1 MNKFRQKIKEKLK
14 ALPVPG
20 FSGMSLYELL
30 KLYWE
35 GIINGFITVR
45 AGAIA
50 YSFFMAMFPFLLF
63 TLSLIPLVPVDGFQN
78 DFIAFIHDI
87 VPAKTLDV
95 IDNIIYDIATKPKK
109 GLMSFS
115 ILLSVLFMANGVNA
129 ILTGFEESIHKITSR
144 RNLLKQYFIAL
155 GLSLVL
161 VLILFITVL
170 AVIYFEIIVVYNL
183 NKHGLIEDYN
193 SWVSWGKNL
202 FYLAMILISVSLL
215 YYFGTKEGKK
225 LKFISPGSIMT
236 TFLAVISFYLFR
248 FYIDHFARYNQL
260 YGSIGAFLI
269 IMLMIWLNSLILLLG
284 HELNMAI
291 LKYRNQLPAYE
302 ADLES

>member
-1 MNKFRQKIKEKLK
+1 MNPLRQHIKNILEQ
-14 ALPVPG
+14 LPVPG

-35 GIINGFITVR
+35 GIIKGFITVR

-50 YSFFMAMFPFLLF
+50 YSFFMAVFPFLLF
-63 TLSLIPLVPVDGFQN
+63 TLSLIPFVPIEGFQN
-78 DFIAFIHDI
+78 DFISFIHDI
-87 VPAKTLDV
+87 IPPKTFDV
-95 IDNIIYDIATKPKK
+95 IDNVIYDIATKPKK

-129 ILTGFEESIHKITSR
+129 ILTGFEESVHKITNK
-144 RNLLKQYFIAL
+144 RNVFKQYLIAL

-161 VLILFITVL
+161 VSILFITVL
-170 AVIYFEIIVVYNL
+170 TIIYFEIIVVYNL
-183 NKHGLIEDYN
+183 QKHGIINDYN
-193 SWVSWGKNL
+193 FWVNWGKNL

-225 LKFISPGSIMT
+225 LRFISPGSIMT
-236 TFLAVISFYLFR
+236 TFLAVVSFYLFG
-248 FYIDHFARYNQL
+248 FYIDRFARYNQL

-291 LKYRNQLPAYE
+291 LKYKNRNKQNKFL
-302 ADLES
+302 